1 MRWLV
6 RGLLVVVVVVAAGLA
21 WLLSGQARGPNVNGS
36 VTFNGLTAPVKVL
49 RDNHGIPYI
58 FAENTPDLIRAQ
70 GFVTAQSRIFQLE
83 AYRAIASGRLA
94 EAIGEKGLTND
105 REIRLIGLRRNA
117 ERHAKLL
124 SPAARQFLGWYAEG
138 MNAYITQHADDL
150 PMELKLAGFRASPW
164 QIEDM
169 VNVLH
174 FVNWSQAANYK
185 AELLTQML
193 IDKLGYERASD
204 LFPPAYR
211 DAPQGITR
219 PGAASGSPAAPATP
233 APATSAAAPGAAMWL
248 GLDEHATTALAADE
262 AFRAPLA
269 VGSNNWVVAGSR
281 AANGKPIVVNDPHLD
296 ARVLPG
302 IWMPVGLF
310 SPEISAVGG
319 ALPAVPG
326 LLVGRNAHVAFGVT
340 NAYGDSQDLFIEQ
353 LAPGKPDH
361 YLDGDQAK
369 PFEMINEVI
378 RVKDKDA
385 PGGFREETLAIKRTV
400 RGPVVSTAPLG
411 TNKDRVLSLRMV
423 SAELPGGDIGIDRML
438 LAKNAAELDAAVQQI
453 DVMYFNFVFAD
464 KAGAI
469 GHRATGRV
477 PVRRSAQGLHPKPAT
492 REDDWIAMIP
502 PDKMP
507 GQRSPASGWI
517 GTANHDTRAAD
528 YTYEYSSFFSPPYR
542 IERIGEVLDA
552 AKGTTVAD
560 HARLQMD
567 IRNKQVRHLLPVLVP
582 LLKGVPG
589 FEDWAAILGAWDGDE
604 RADQPASLIYRH
616 LYQRIAYETFVDELG
631 DETARKWLAQGYL
644 WQSRFDQLLQS
655 PNSAW
660 FDDIRTPGRE
670 SLIEIAQRAATVVR
684 AELTAKYGNDPKAW
698 RWGAEHV
705 IHFDAPLRRTG
716 AGRDFLGRAA
726 QPYDGSNET
735 VMRALTLGFMSGY
748 DVDIH
753 ASMRL
758 VADLADDEK
767 VQAVLPGGV
776 TERQFH
782 AHQKDQLDIWFAGKL
797 LPWWFDP
804 KAIEREA
811 RTRQTLV
818 PAAK

>member
-1 MRWLV
+1 MRWLI
-6 RGLLVVVVVVAAGLA
+6 RGLLAVVVVLAAGA
-21 WLLSGQARGPNVNGS
+21 IWLLSGHARGPNVSGT
-36 VTFNGLTAPVKVL
+36 VAFNGLSAPVQVL
-49 RDNHGIPYI
+49 RDGHGIPYI
-58 FAENTPDLIRAQ
+58 FAQNTPDLIRAQ

-94 EAIGEKGLTND
+94 EAIGEKGLKND

-124 SPAARQFLGWYAEG
+124 SPAARQWLGWYAEG

-150 PMELKLAGFRASPW
+150 PVELKLAGFRASEW
-164 QIEDM
+164 QIADM

-185 AELLTQML
+185 AELLTQLL

-211 DAPQGITR
+211 DAPTGIPR
-219 PGAASGSPAAPATP
+219 PAAASP
-233 APATSAAAPGAAMWL
+233 APTNPSAATKTAAMWL
-248 GLDEHATTALAADE
+248 GVGDPSTASLASDD
-262 AFRAPLA
+262 AFRPPLA

-281 AANGKPIVVNDPHLD
+281 AANGKPMVVNDPHLD

-310 SPEISAVGG
+310 SPDIRAVGA

-326 LLVGRNAHVAFGVT
+326 ILVGRNADVAFGVT

-369 PFEMINEVI
+369 PFAVSNEVI
-378 RVKDKDA
+378 RIKDKDA
-385 PGGFREETLAIKRTV
+385 PGGYREETLSIKRTV
-400 RGPVVSTAPLG
+400 RGPVVSAAPLG
-411 TNKDRVLSLRMV
+411 ANKDRVLSLRMV
-423 SAELPGGDIGIDRML
+423 SAELPGGEIGIDRML
-438 LAKNAAELDAAVQQI
+438 LAKNADELNAAVQQI

-477 PVRRSAQGLHPKPAT
+477 PVRRSGQGLYPKPAA
-492 REDDWIAMIP
+492 REDDWLAMIP

-507 GQRSPASGWI
+507 GQRSPARGWI

-528 YTYEYSSFFSPPYR
+528 TTYEYSSFFSPAYR

-552 AKGTTVAD
+552 AKATTVAD

-567 IRNKQVRHLLPVLVP
+567 IRNKQARHLLPLLVT
-582 LLKGVPG
+582 LFKGVPG
-589 FEDWAAILGAWDGDE
+589 FEDWAAILSAWDGDE

-631 DETARKWLAQGYL
+631 DEAARKWLAQGYL
-644 WQSRFDQLLQS
+644 WQARFDQLLQL

-660 FDDIRTPGRE
+660 FDDVRTPARE
-670 SLIEIAQRAATVVR
+670 SLTEIAHRAATAVR
-684 AELTAKYGNDPKAW
+684 AELIAKYGADAKAW
-698 RWGAEHV
+698 KWGAEHV

-753 ASMRL
+753 ASMRI

-767 VQAVLPGGV
+767 VQAVLSGGV
-776 TERQFH
+776 VERQFH
-782 AHQKDQLDIWFAGKL
+782 AHQKDQLDAWFAGKL
-797 LPWWFDP
+797 LPWWFDQ

-811 RTRQTLV
+811 RSRQTLAPV
-818 PAAK
+818 AK